1 MCVRYHIAHR
11 YIYKYIY
18 ITHFPRSALT
28 STRFQSYT
36 DASKCM
42 RARERDRIDDRGHL
56 QEENGETGA
65 NENDL
70 EIEDAV

>member
-1 MCVRYHIAHR
+1 
-11 YIYKYIY
+11 
-18 ITHFPRSALT
+18 
-28 STRFQSYT
+28 
-36 DASKCM
+36 M